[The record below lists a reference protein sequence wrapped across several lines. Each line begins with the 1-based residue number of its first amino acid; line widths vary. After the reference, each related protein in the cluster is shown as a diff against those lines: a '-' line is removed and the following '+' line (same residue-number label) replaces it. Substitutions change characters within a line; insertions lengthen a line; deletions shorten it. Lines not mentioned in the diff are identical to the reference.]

1 MDKSLI
7 SHQRILGKIY
17 TVVGDEGTD
26 IILNSLGNV
35 KIRFGNSFL
44 NLIKNGKISSEAI
57 SFLSKDIITEVNSKS
72 EIISNGIYYNKDDG
86 EFYIYLNGIIFKLNS
101 EEDDDNSEGSDNPI
115 DYTDEKYLS
124 IEHKQKLSS
133 EQIITA
139 TTNLK
144 AIIEY
149 LRNNI
154 SDIPDGYP
162 VYVRET
168 GKHYKKS
175 KNDLI
180 ELYLNLETGGVVK
193 GSVTIGTVPSKFQ
206 SSKLTVNSS
215 SPLTLTN
222 DNHSLRF
229 EIDSKGI
236 NIVIDDNINKKIYF
250 QNNKIGIFNEPKDDF
265 DILGN
270 TLVRKILTVLD
281 RIISDGG
288 IGSDVFIPGFTG
300 EGYRIYKNDL
310 GQYCAEF
317 DNLTVRQ
324 TMRVYDLI
332 VEQIRYI
339 KGSMV
344 ISCGGA
350 VITDVKIQS
359 VSLPKL
365 VRDNGEDLN
374 NYNLDPSGEN
384 IFVECYII
392 KFDKEKFNPFTKN
405 DLIRCQKFIYPNIK
419 YYWVWVRYADY
430 DSIYIETS
438 EFDGVEPEI
447 EDEICQFG
455 NVVDKNRQSV
465 IYLSATETVNPV
477 IDVLSDVHEK
487 NFTNCLRAR
496 LGNLN
501 GVTYGK
507 KELDGYGLFSDN
519 IFLRGR
525 LEVIGNNGD
534 VSDVNDN
541 IVTNSVDL
549 SSFYKFK
556 YFLPDGTKQLAFRN
570 GKKKIGEIYINKNP
584 NYLVPDMRDG
594 TYNWDTFRPLDPTG
608 TDEHPYNPYYLKE
621 TFNPYGEINDIYNLY
636 EDEFTPILIYQYD
649 GTSWNNITTWEKEVD
664 LQLPVNNEPV
674 KINILQ
680 DQKQIC
686 KDLNLLGSNNTL
698 FIGENYPLTPYL
710 DGDYYI
716 NMKCEIYKCVC
727 TRIVDEDH
735 PQTRISAD
743 WVKTNLASINI
754 RSNIANQLGYE
765 SYNELI
771 EYAQKQQTIIKG
783 GYINTYLLNA
793 KIVIGDVVVGD
804 YMKSQNLDIWRG
816 DTSNT
821 LAWRL
826 NKEGIFGGIEAD
838 EEGNMLSK
846 KVFFAPDG
854 TMYGL
859 KNNDK
864 NLNPWRFNAD
874 GSGSLAFDNIRWDIN
889 GKITFGD
896 DVLGTIIDEGLITT
910 GTIALGD
917 GDDIRIINSGIT
929 GSMTQEGITDENDL
943 VRFWAGGTLEEA
955 INTVLNKTPN
965 VPYVVTQGGK
975 LYATNAKL
983 EGELIVTSGA
993 DLGNQKLLLGKAE
1006 INLNDINFGKG
1017 FGMYL
1022 KGTLPSAATN
1032 IAFLGLSSTSNWQD
1046 TYSLVAA
1053 DFGSFNNIITEGLSV
1068 SDNLTVNNANI
1079 NNLTVNN
1086 SLSLITTSIIEFN
1099 KIKTNGLNIKGEYAR
1114 IAINGKVTIN
1124 ADNSILIIDG
1134 ASNVTLIPGN
1144 INEGHILFVVNIVDK
1159 EVQLEGDYIASPT
1172 GGRRD
1177 RSTKVGE
1184 NCIKTVVYYNK
1195 KFYCSTDY
1203 KD

>member
-86 EFYIYLNGIIFKLNS
+86 EFYIYLNGITFKLNS
-101 EEDDDNSEGSDNPI
+101 EEDDDNSEGSNNPI

-133 EQIITA
+133 KQIITA

-144 AIIEY
+144 TIIEY
-149 LRNNI
+149 LRDNI

-162 VYVRET
+162 VYVKET

-175 KNDLI
+175 RNNLI

-288 IGSDVFIPGFTG
+288 ISSNVFIPGFTG

-324 TMRVYDLI
+324 TMRVYELI

-350 VITDVKIQS
+350 VITDVKVQS

-374 NYNLDPSGEN
+374 DYNLDPSGEN

-430 DSIYIETS
+430 DSIYVETS

-487 NFTNCLRAR
+487 NFNNCLRAR

-556 YFLPDGTKQLAFRN
+556 YFLPDGTKQLVFRN
-570 GKKKIGEIYINKNP
+570 GTKEIGQTYINKNP
-584 NYLVPDMRDG
+584 NYSIPDMRNGD
-594 TYNWDTFRPLDPTG
+594 YDWDTSNPLDPTNNP
-608 TDEHPYNPYYLKE
+608 DNPYYLEEQFYPSE
-621 TFNPYGEINDIYNLY
+621 TPNNLDIYNLY
-636 EDEFTPILIYQYD
+636 NKETSNVTCYQYN
-649 GTSWNNITTWEKEVD
+649 GSWGIITSWEKEVD
-664 LQLPVNNEPV
+664 LQSPVDPDPKV
-674 KINILQ
+674 IDILN
-680 DQKQIC
+680 DQIQIC
-686 KDLNLLGSNNTL
+686 KDLNILGSENTL
-698 FIGENYPLTPYL
+698 FIGETFPNAPYK

-716 NMKCEIYKCVC
+716 SMNCEIYKSVT
-727 TRIVDEDH
+727 TRDSGGIE
-735 PQTRISAD
+735 SD

-754 RSNIANQLGYE
+754 RSNIANQLGYK

-783 GYINTYLLNA
+783 GLINTYLLDA
-793 KIVIGDVVVGD
+793 QIVIGTSVIGD
-804 YMKSQNLDIWRG
+804 YMKSQNIDIWRG

-846 KVFFAPDG
+846 KVFFDPDG

-874 GSGSLAFDNIRWDIN
+874 GSGSLAFGNISWTTE
-889 GKITFGD
+889 GVTTFGKG
-896 DVLGTIIDEGLITT
+896 VLSTTIDGNAISSTNIYLGEGNVNCGIS
-910 GTIALGD
+910 GSMSQ
-917 GDDIRIINSGIT
+917 SGIT
-929 GSMTQEGITDENDL
+929 DNGNLI
-943 VRFWAGGTLEEA
+943 RFWAGGTLEDA
-955 INTVLNKTPN
+955 IKTVNGESGGA
-965 VPYVVTQGGK
+965 PYVVTNDGRLFASNAEVEGIVNIGVGSNIGNLVLTTTGFKIVNPNNSTQSIQGGLFGNIFGFTCNVVDSVDAYMGFFNNTTYVQIDQVLANK
-975 LYATNAKL
+975 GLQ
-983 EGELIVTSGA
+983 S
-993 DLGNQKLLLGKAE
+993 LG
-1006 INLNDINFGKG
+1006 
-1017 FGMYL
+1017 
-1022 KGTLPSAATN
+1022 
-1032 IAFLGLSSTSNWQD
+1032 GLAIGGSTS
-1046 TYSLVAA
+1046 TH
-1053 DFGSFNNIITEGLSV
+1053 
-1068 SDNLTVNNANI
+1068 I
-1079 NNLTVNN
+1079 N
-1086 SLSLITTSIIEFN
+1086 S
-1099 KIKTNGLNIKGEYAR
+1099 
-1114 IAINGKVTIN
+1114 VTIN
-1124 ADNSILIIDG
+1124 SDMSIIWVDSSEGTNIELRKGSAIAGQLVFLVNKGNEEMSVSGDVPSYSGSGSDRMLRLRNSCVKIFVCDG
-1134 ASNVTLIPGN
+1134 TKFIP
-1144 INEGHILFVVNIVDK
+1144 H
-1159 EVQLEGDYIASPT
+1159 S
-1172 GGRRD
+1172 
-1177 RSTKVGE
+1177 
-1184 NCIKTVVYYNK
+1184 
-1195 KFYCSTDY
+1195 DY

>member
-72 EIISNGIYYNKDDG
+72 EIVSNGIYYNKDDG

-101 EEDDDNSEGSDNPI
+101 EEDDDNSGSSDNPI

-144 AIIEY
+144 TIIEY
-149 LRNNI
+149 LRDNI

-162 VYVRET
+162 VYVQET
-168 GKHYKKS
+168 EKHYKKS

-324 TMRVYDLI
+324 TMRVYELI

-350 VITDVKIQS
+350 VITDVQVQS

-374 NYNLDPSGEN
+374 DYNLDPSGEN

-405 DLIRCQKFIYPNIK
+405 DLIRCQKFIYPNVK
-419 YYWVWVRYADY
+419 SYWVWVRYADY
-430 DSIYIETS
+430 DSIYVETS

-465 IYLSATETVNPV
+465 IYLSATETVNPI

-534 VSDVNDN
+534 VSNVNDN

-556 YFLPDGTKQLAFRN
+556 YFLPDGTKQLVFRN
-570 GKKKIGEIYINKNP
+570 GTKEIGQTYINKNP
-584 NYLVPDMRDG
+584 NYPIPDMRNGD
-594 TYNWDTFRPLDPTG
+594 YDWDTSNPLDPTNNP
-608 TDEHPYNPYYLKE
+608 DNPYYLEEQFYPTK
-621 TFNPYGEINDIYNLY
+621 TPNNLDVYNLY
-636 EDEFTPILIYQYD
+636 NKETSNVTCYQYN
-649 GTSWNNITTWEKEVD
+649 GSWGIITSWEKEVD
-664 LQLPVNNEPV
+664 LQSPVDPDP
-674 KINILQ
+674 KIIDILN
-680 DQKQIC
+680 DQIQIC
-686 KDLNLLGSNNTL
+686 KDLNILGSENTL
-698 FIGENYPLTPYL
+698 FIGETFPNAPYK

-716 NMKCEIYKCVC
+716 SMNCEIYKSVT
-727 TRIVDEDH
+727 TRDSGGVE
-735 PQTRISAD
+735 SD

-804 YMKSQNLDIWRG
+804 YMKSQNIDIWRG

-826 NKEGIFGGIEAD
+826 NKEGIFGGIKAD

-846 KVFFAPDG
+846 KVVFDPYG

-859 KNNDK
+859 KNNDE

-874 GSGSLAFDNIRWDIN
+874 GSGSLAFGNISWTTE
-889 GKITFGD
+889 GVTTFGKG
-896 DVLGTIIDEGLITT
+896 VLSTTIDGNAISSTNIYLGEGNVNCGIS
-910 GTIALGD
+910 GSMSQ
-917 GDDIRIINSGIT
+917 SGI
-929 GSMTQEGITDENDL
+929 NDNGNL
-943 VRFWAGGTLEEA
+943 IRFWAGGTLEDA
-955 INTVLNKTPN
+955 IKTVNGESGGA
-965 VPYVVTQGGK
+965 PYVVTNDGRLFASNAEVEGIVNIGVGSNIGNLVLTTTGFKIVNPNNSTQSIQGG
-975 LYATNAKL
+975 LFGNIFGFTCNVADSVNAYMGFFNNTTYVQIDQVLANKGL
-983 EGELIVTSGA
+983 QS
-993 DLGNQKLLLGKAE
+993 LG
-1006 INLNDINFGKG
+1006 
-1017 FGMYL
+1017 
-1022 KGTLPSAATN
+1022 
-1032 IAFLGLSSTSNWQD
+1032 GLAIGGSTS
-1046 TYSLVAA
+1046 TH
-1053 DFGSFNNIITEGLSV
+1053 
-1068 SDNLTVNNANI
+1068 I
-1079 NNLTVNN
+1079 N
-1086 SLSLITTSIIEFN
+1086 S
-1099 KIKTNGLNIKGEYAR
+1099 
-1114 IAINGKVTIN
+1114 VTIN
-1124 ADNSILIIDG
+1124 SDMSIIWVDSGEGTNIELRKGSAIAGQLVFLVNKGNEEMSVSGDVPSYSGSGSDRMLRLRNSCVKIFVCDG
-1134 ASNVTLIPGN
+1134 TKFIP
-1144 INEGHILFVVNIVDK
+1144 H
-1159 EVQLEGDYIASPT
+1159 S
-1172 GGRRD
+1172 
-1177 RSTKVGE
+1177 
-1184 NCIKTVVYYNK
+1184 
-1195 KFYCSTDY
+1195 DY